1 MPTALRFGLNLV
13 MFKQLTS
20 MWAALSASVVDPEH
34 IVLVG
39 NLKPADKE
47 KLRRG
52 CDEETNSDDDDSDSD
67 SDDEDSD
74 GETVPVTKQWVR
86 KVMAEEDPV
95 TATVQSVPFRTALE
109 GAVNFFTPLM
119 QLQRLGDMDK
129 ATAAYRHVVPAVERM
144 EDKFKA
150 AIEKGEVPHA
160 TEARDGVMKDEA
172 DLKHAFFIVA
182 ATCVPSSHLFL
193 HGTLLFKS
201 IFPSFLPF
209 RPSSIPLPSLP
220 SLHFLPLLKAQPPGR
235 ARREGPIAS
244 TH

>member
-20 MWAALSASVVDPEH
+20 MWAALSASVVDPEY

-52 CDEETNSDDDDSDSD
+52 YDEETNSDDDDSDSD

-74 GETVPVTKQWVR
+74 GETIPVTKQWVR

-129 ATAAYRHVVPAVERM
+129 ATAAYVVPAVERM
-144 EDKFKA
+144 EDKFEA
-150 AIEKGEVPHA
+150 AIEKGEVPYA
-160 TEARDGVMKDEA
+160 TVARDGIMKDEA

-182 ATCVPSSHLFL
+182 AMYVPSSHLFL
-193 HGTLLFKS
+193 YGTLLFKS
-201 IFPSFLPF
+201 IFPSFLTF
-209 RPSSIPLPSLP
+209 RPSSIPLP
-220 SLHFLPLLKAQPPGR
+220 
-235 ARREGPIAS
+235 
-244 TH
+244 